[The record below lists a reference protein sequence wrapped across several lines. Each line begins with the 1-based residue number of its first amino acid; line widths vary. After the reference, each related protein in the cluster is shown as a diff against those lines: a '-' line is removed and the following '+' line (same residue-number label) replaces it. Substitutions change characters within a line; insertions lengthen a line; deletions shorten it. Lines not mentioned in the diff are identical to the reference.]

1 MAREKAQVLGSRPG
15 TGSFAPSYVS
25 ASRTVPVCPGCVKMT
40 AQPMPTELPSNRMED
55 NRAADSR
62 LVARCIGGDG
72 EAFKELYD
80 RHATRLYN
88 LARRMTGSPSQA
100 EDLLQEIFLQAF
112 RKLSSFKGDSALG
125 TWLYRLAMNLCL
137 DRLRSRQ
144 GKAERVTVSLED
156 ERDEAVV
163 QPTGRVDSV
172 VRRLDLERA
181 IEQLPASYKA
191 AFLLHDVEGFEHH
204 EVGDLL
210 GIAEGTSKS
219 LVHKARLRI
228 RAYLVGPQGRG

>member
-1 MAREKAQVLGSRPG
+1 
-15 TGSFAPSYVS
+15 
-25 ASRTVPVCPGCVKMT
+25 
-40 AQPMPTELPSNRMED
+40 MPTEIPSNRIED
-55 NRAADSR
+55 SRSADSR
-62 LVARCIGGDG
+62 LVARCVGGDG
-72 EAFKELYD
+72 EAFKEIYD

-88 LARRMTGSPSQA
+88 LACRMTGSPSQA

-112 RKLSSFKGDSALG
+112 RKLSSFKGDSLLG
-125 TWLYRLAMNLCL
+125 TWLYRLAVNLCL

-144 GKAERVTVSLED
+144 EKAERATVSLED
-156 ERDEAVV
+156 ERDVVV
-163 QPTGRVDSV
+163 QPTRRMDSV
-172 VRRLDLERA
+172 VQRLDLERA

-204 EVGDLL
+204 EVGEML

-228 RAYLVGPQGRG
+228 RACLDGAR